1 MTNFSQTSTWR
12 ANFRIYFNGV
22 RYKWDDLK
30 LILVAGKRY
39 QVGLEFDG
47 SYLIGDPESPIAIC
61 RVSNSDMSGIEIAPE
76 EGRPIQMVEDPNT
89 FSNLV
94 WHISTNQS
102 PSNSCSL
109 HFEMPNYPGMPDSPS
124 IPVRIEDMIIGSLS
138 CDRPVTYAGY
148 KVSAKV
154 LVITTPSGTPVSGV
168 PLNASYAGKALPES
182 VTDKDGIAQFDF
194 VAANVGENDLTV
206 TQGIG
211 VPDSKTLRI
220 VVQEQKRATIYRM
233 TSYPFELPVGQ
244 TCEFAVFVADRQTM
258 KPIAGREVR
267 WILNDFEMGVS
278 FTNEEGRATVKWL
291 ATGIIIGIV
300 EVWAYVFSQTDTAK
314 ESAQVNVV
322 RSPILE

>member
-1 MTNFSQTSTWR
+1 MTNFLQTSTWR
-12 ANFRIYFNGV
+12 ANFRPHLDGV
-22 RYKWDDLK
+22 RCRWDDLR
-30 LILVAGKRY
+30 LNLVAGKCY
-39 QVGLEFDG
+39 QLTLEFDG
-47 SYLIGDPESPIAIC
+47 SYLIGDAESPIAIC

-94 WHISTNQS
+94 WNISTNQS

-109 HFEMPNYPGMPDSPS
+109 HFEMPNYPGMPNSPS
-124 IPVRIEDMIIGSLS
+124 IPVRIEDMIIGSVS

-148 KVSAKV
+148 KVSAQA
-154 LVITTPSGTPVSGV
+154 LVIATPSGTPVSGV
-168 PLNASYAGKALPES
+168 PINASYEGKALPES
-182 VTDKDGIAQFDF
+182 VTDKNGIAQFDF
-194 VAANVGENDLTV
+194 VAANVGENDLIV

-211 VPDSKTLRI
+211 APDSKTLRI

-233 TSYPFELPVGQ
+233 TRYPFELHIGQ
-244 TCEFAVFVADRQTM
+244 TCEFAVFVADQQTL

-267 WILNDFEMGVS
+267 WRLNDFEIGVS
-278 FTNEEGRATVKWL
+278 FTGEDGRATVQWL
-291 ATGIIIGIV
+291 ATGIIMGIV